1 MIFNKIILKIILLIL
16 FTLVCLS
23 SCRYKD
29 NDRLVIATVKQRIEK
44 TWYLKEYTLNGI
56 VSNVNYSS
64 TLKIKIPSK
73 KFINIERDNAGI
85 YTQFLFNSKTVIKYK
100 DDTDSRELKITK
112 LTKDQLWLI
121 GYPIFTGASD
131 PNDKVI
137 YKYSSKP

>member
-1 MIFNKIILKIILLIL
+1 MTLKKIFL
-16 FTLVCLS
+16 FTIATICLF

-29 NDRLVIATVKQRIEK
+29 NDKLVIATVKQRIEK